1 MPHSPLRDS
10 EGAVHLSIRSD
21 GKPIADSIAV
31 RSVQVHRGVNRV
43 PTARLV
49 IAEGDLGD
57 GTWPAADGPAF
68 QPGARI
74 SIAAGYGNAPAHA
87 LFEGVVAKLGLQIN
101 ADQGSRVVVDCC
113 HAAVRMTEGRK
124 SAHHADVSDSAL
136 IRRIVQGQALDAEV
150 DATGETIPALTQYD
164 CSDWDFIV
172 ARAQANGLVV
182 IADNDRIR
190 VQAPHNA
197 EAPVL
202 RVEYGNDLIAL
213 QAEVDGLRG
222 HMKFAG
228 SAKAKVGSLIA
239 LAGVGARFSG
249 EVFVAAVEH
258 EVVEGDWVT
267 TAEFGLPPQWK
278 DDARGAVAPAA
289 ANRLP
294 AADGLHIGIVVRL
307 DGDPAAEQRIQVR
320 LPELQATQDT
330 VWARVLQFH
339 ASSRFGAFFMPEVGD
354 EVIVAFSH
362 HDPSHPVVLGSLY
375 SRRHPPPHALD
386 PANDIKAMVT
396 RCGHRLQFDEKHKAI
411 TVTTPADNQVVLS
424 DTDRSIVLKDQ
435 NGNRVELHPGGIII
449 RTPKDL
455 TIAADGAIS
464 IEALGSMSMGSKAD
478 LTCSGL
484 NVRCDAQASFSGKGL
499 ASAELSAAGQTL
511 VKGAIV
517 LIN

>member
-21 GKPIADSIAV
+21 GKPIAESIAV

-68 QPGARI
+68 QPGAHIR
-74 SIAAGYGNAPAHA
+74 IAAGYGKAPAHA
-87 LFEGVVAKLGLQIN
+87 LFEGVVAKLGLQIS

-113 HAAVRMTEGRK
+113 HAAIRMTEGRK

-136 IRRIVQGQALDAEV
+136 IRRIVQGHALDAEV
-150 DATGETIPALTQYD
+150 DATGETVPALTQYD

-172 ARAQANGLVV
+172 ARAQANGMVV

-190 VQAPHNA
+190 VQAPHTA

-202 RVEYGNDLIAL
+202 RVEFGNDLIAL

-228 SAKAKVGSLIA
+228 SAKAKVGSLIN

-249 EVFVAAVEH
+249 EVFVAGVEH
-258 EVVEGDWVT
+258 EIVEGEWVT
-267 TAEFGLPPQWK
+267 TAEFGLTPQGQG
-278 DDARGAVAPAA
+278 DAPGAVGPL

-294 AADGLHIGIVVRL
+294 GADGLHIGIVVGL
-307 DGDPAAEQRIQVR
+307 DGDPAAEQRIQIR
-320 LPELQATQDT
+320 LPLLQATQDT

-354 EVIVAFSH
+354 EVVVAFSH
-362 HDPSHPVVLGSLY
+362 HDASHPVVLGSLY
-375 SRRHPPPHALD
+375 SRRHQPPHALD
-386 PANDIKAMVT
+386 PSNDIKALVT
-396 RCGHRLQFDEKHKAI
+396 RSGHRLEFDEKHKAI

-424 DTDRSIVLKDQ
+424 DSDRSIVLKDQ

-455 TIAADGAIS
+455 TIAVGGAVS
-464 IEALGSMSMGSKAD
+464 IEARGPVSMGSKAD

-484 NVRCDAQASFSGKGL
+484 NVRCDAQASFSGKGV

-517 LIN
+517 MIN